1 MLVVRPRGG
10 VCFRPI
16 MHIRQVTDSSEGGQS
31 YAVVVESGRSDIGLT
46 TVVFADLEG
55 STALVDRVGDVA
67 GTTAVIRQLDRLRER
82 IDAYGGREVKSLGD
96 GLMLTFGSPRQAVNF
111 ALATQRALV
120 GSSPRV
126 RIGINTGEVIDTS
139 TDPVGGA
146 VNAAARIAARA
157 VGGEILVSD
166 VVRQLVGIAPS
177 VAFVDRGRH
186 RLKGFTDRWHL
197 WQATDASAGGPGRGT
212 VGRVD
217 ELVALQAFVSSL
229 VAGAGGALAIEGEAG
244 IGKTHLVREVTSR
257 ARSAGI
263 QVLEVIADEVTR
275 RAGFVPHGL
284 IEDGR
289 IPAGA
294 RDRLRELLH
303 RPSIEGDPGDL
314 SFAVVEASV
323 DALELL
329 TKSGAALLVVDDAQW
344 ADDLSLSV
352 VRSLIQRSRLA
363 RFGVVV
369 SLRPSPRSPLM
380 DRMIDSVIDSSGR
393 HLRLSALDDVD
404 LHALSASITGA
415 APGQQLRARLQ
426 ATGGNPLFV
435 SELLRSFD
443 EEGLLR
449 IDFGIAEVPPSVT
462 PSGLSE
468 TLVRRLSWLPAETRD
483 LLRLAS
489 LFGTSFTLADL
500 ATLTGRSVIDV
511 AAWLREASV
520 AGVITGHGDRLAFRH
535 DLIRDAVYDHMLAAE
550 RRDLHRAAG
559 QALALAGMPTQQ
571 IARQFARGAV
581 AGDIEAVEWLVRAAD
596 ETVSIAPSAAI
607 ALYDEALTFAPDGWQ
622 GRAAVQARMIEP
634 IAWCG
639 QFTRAEQMASAVLDA
654 APSADV
660 QYAALRGLSAVY
672 GNRGD
677 IPSAIATI
685 QRVVAIAEAP
695 AEESTRLRCFA
706 AQLQVV
712 TGVLSPEAGLLHG
725 AETLAHG
732 VEVGDATTQC
742 LAHQAL
748 GGIHLV
754 TGHGAEAQD
763 HLRQGIALY
772 VSGKVTATSYLIPD
786 HFSAVGLVEMGDLD
800 GAIAAASAARARYE
814 HRGALSQLPMAY
826 MVIGFAH
833 FAAGRFDE
841 AIAELEAGAAV
852 VEDSGNLNFV
862 LYSESVRARIAL
874 RRGDMEGAATFL
886 ATGIARITSGG
897 SLFGADWLLDAQAQY
912 LAATGDLERALNL
925 AELTWSQT
933 EFLRY
938 FYGYRERGIVAARLA
953 MACGRTDFARTIAD
967 SLEEGRRRCPVLS
980 GQAFALQAGALVDA
994 DVNRLIEAVEMF
1006 RRTPLRV
1013 AFADCCYDAAD
1024 ALAAARRNDE
1034 AIAMLTDAAG
1044 VHSTAG
1050 ATAELERTEAALRR
1064 LGIGTKT
1071 TRPTRP
1077 SFGWDSLTPTEMAVT
1092 ELATHGLTNP
1102 EIGTRLYVSRRT
1114 VETHLA
1120 HVFRKLDLVSRTQL
1134 ASEYTRRAVGER

>member
-1 MLVVRPRGG
+1 MGS
-10 VCFRPI
+10 
-16 MHIRQVTDSSEGGQS
+16 HIRQMTDSSEGGRS
-31 YAVVVESGRSDIGLT
+31 YAVVVKSGESDVGLT
-46 TVVFADLEG
+46 TVVFADVEG

-67 GTTAVIRQLDRLRER
+67 GTAAVIRQLDRLRER

-120 GSSPRV
+120 GSSPLV

-157 VGGEILVSD
+157 VGGEILLSD

-217 ELVALQAFVSSL
+217 ELAALQTFVSSL
-229 VAGAGGALAIEGEAG
+229 VAGTGGAVAIEGEAG

-263 QVLEVIADEVTR
+263 QIVEVIADEVTR
-275 RAGFVPHGL
+275 RVGFLPHGL
-284 IEDGR
+284 LEDAR

-303 RPSIEGDPGDL
+303 RPSIEGDPADL

-329 TKSGAALLVVDDAQW
+329 TKSGAALLIVEDAHW

-352 VRSLIQRSRLA
+352 VRSLIRRSGAA
-363 RFGVVV
+363 RFGVIV
-369 SLRPSPRSPLM
+369 SMRPAPRSPLL
-380 DRMIDSVIDSSGR
+380 DRVIDSVIDSSGR
-393 HLRLSALDDVD
+393 HLHLDALDEID

-415 APGQQLRARLQ
+415 APGQQLRTRLQ
-426 ATGGNPLFV
+426 TTGGNPLFV
-435 SELLRSFD
+435 TELLRSLD

-449 IDFGIAEVPPSVT
+449 IDSGIAEVPPSVT
-462 PSGLSE
+462 LSGLSE
-468 TLVRRLSWLPAETRD
+468 TLVRRLSWLPTETRE

-489 LFGTSFTLADL
+489 LLGTSFTLADL
-500 ATLTGRSVIDV
+500 AAITGRSVIDV

-520 AGVITGHGDRLAFRH
+520 AGLITGEGDRLAFRH

-581 AGDIEAVEWLVRAAD
+581 TGDIEAVEWLVRAAD

-622 GRAAVQARMIEP
+622 GRAAIQARMIEP

-654 APSADV
+654 APTADV

-677 IPSAIATI
+677 IPAAIATI
-685 QRVVAIAEAP
+685 QRVVAISGAP
-695 AEESTRLRCFA
+695 VEESIRLVGMA
-706 AQLQVV
+706 TQLQVM
-712 TGVLSPEAGLLHG
+712 TGVLSPEAGLLRG

-742 LAHQAL
+742 LAHQVL
-748 GGIHLV
+748 GAIHLV
-754 TGHGAEAQD
+754 TGHGATAQD
-763 HLRQGIALY
+763 HLRLGVALHG
-772 VSGKVTATSYLIPD
+772 SGKVTPASYLIPD

-826 MVIGFAH
+826 VLTGFAH

-841 AIAELEAGAAV
+841 AIAELEAGMAV
-852 VEDSGNLNFV
+852 IEDTGNLNFV
-862 LYSESVRARIAL
+862 LYSQSVLARIAL
-874 RRGDMEGAATFL
+874 RRGDMEGAAAFL
-886 ATGIARITSGG
+886 ATGIARLTSGG
-897 SLFGADWLLDAQAQY
+897 SLFGADWLLDAQTQY
-912 LAATGDLERALNL
+912 LAATGDLESALNV

-953 MACGRTDFARTIAD
+953 IACGRADFARTVAD
-967 SLEEGRRRCPVLS
+967 SLAEGSRRCQIVI
-980 GQAFALQAGALVDA
+980 GQAFALQVGGLIDA
-994 DVNRLIEAVEMF
+994 DVNQLIDAVAMF
-1006 RRTPLRV
+1006 RGTPMRV
-1013 AFADCCYDAAD
+1013 AFASCCEDAAA
-1024 ALAAARRNDE
+1024 ALAVAHRNDE
-1034 AIAMLTDAAG
+1034 AIALLTDATA
-1044 VHSTAG
+1044 VYVAAG
-1050 ATAELERTEAALRR
+1050 ASADLERTEAALRR
-1064 LGIGTKT
+1064 LGRPAKEARTV
-1071 TRPTRP
+1071 RPT
-1077 SFGWDSLTPTEMAVT
+1077 FGWDSLTPTEMAVT

-1102 EIGTRLYVSRRT
+1102 EIGARLYVSRRT